1 MADSLLT
8 FKEGEITR
16 LVLNRPHKAN
26 ALDAELVEAL
36 LEAVSTAYHDKTQ
49 VLTLEGSGRNFSAG
63 FDFTE
68 YETFGEGDLVLR
80 FLRIEKLLQQVYH
93 APFVTV
99 AFAHGRNFGAG
110 ADLVC
115 ACSRRIAA
123 PGATFR
129 MPGLRFGILLG
140 TRRLAQRIG
149 SERARRILSASQAFD
164 AIAALQMN
172 FIHALAEPIEWPDL
186 VREVRTT
193 AALLDPSAKEMLHRL
208 TIEDTRDV
216 DMASLVE
223 SLITPGLKERI
234 RVFRE
239 TS

>member
-1 MADSLLT
+1 M
-8 FKEGEITR
+8 
-16 LVLNRPHKAN
+16 
-26 ALDAELVEAL
+26 EAL
-36 LEAVSTAYHDKTQ
+36 LEAVTTAYHDKTQ
-49 VLTLEGSGRNFSAG
+49 LLTIEGAGRNFSAG
-63 FDFTE
+63 FDFTD
-68 YETFGEGDLVLR
+68 YDTYSEGDLVLR
-80 FLRIEKLLQQVYH
+80 FLRIEKLLQMVYY

-149 SERARRILSASQAFD
+149 SERARQILAASQAFD
-164 AIAALQMN
+164 AIAAQQMN
-172 FIHALAEPIEWPDL
+172 FVHTLAEPVEWPDL
-186 VREVRTT
+186 VREMRAT

-208 TIEDTRDV
+208 TIEDTRAM

-223 SLITPGLKERI
+223 SLIIPGLKERI

-239 TS
+239 AS